1 MAQFKSFQATVYGR
15 VQGVS
20 FRHYTQLEAQRLGVK
35 GWVANQRD
43 GSVRVVAE
51 AEEQVL
57 QQFEQF
63 LHTGSPYANVS
74 RVDINWEP
82 ATDEFTHFSIKW
94 L

>member
-1 MAQFKSFQATVYGR
+1 MAQFKRFQATVYGR

-20 FRHYTQLEAQRLGVK
+20 FRHYTQLEAQRLGVR

-51 AEEQVL
+51 GDEKVL
-57 QQFEQF
+57 LQFEQF
-63 LHTGSPYANVS
+63 LNTGSPYANVS
-74 RVDINWEP
+74 RVDIEWEP
-82 ATDEFTHFSIKW
+82 AAGEFTHFSIKW